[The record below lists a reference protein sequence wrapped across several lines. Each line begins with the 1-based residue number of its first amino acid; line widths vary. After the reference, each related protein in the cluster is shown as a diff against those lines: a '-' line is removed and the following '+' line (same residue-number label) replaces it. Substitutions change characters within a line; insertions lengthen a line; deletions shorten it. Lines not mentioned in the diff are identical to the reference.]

1 MILGTTKGHV
11 GSSIYLKEIE
21 KKEEGAPPKVDLD
34 AEKQN
39 GDFVRKLIEAG
50 MITACHD
57 VSDGGVAVTVAEM
70 TLSKKIGA
78 TIALPK
84 QKNIPS
90 YAWLF
95 GEDQSRY
102 IITTKNP
109 APILKKAK
117 NKRIPLYVLGKTGG
131 DMLVFGD
138 EIAISLRDV
147 RESHEKWLP
156 KYMKG
161 KN

>member
-1 MILGTTKGHV
+1 
-11 GSSIYLKEIE
+11 
-21 KKEEGAPPKVDLD
+21 
-34 AEKQN
+34 
-39 GDFVRKLIEAG
+39 
-50 MITACHD
+50 
-57 VSDGGVAVTVAEM
+57 M

-84 QKNIPS
+84 KKNIPS

-138 EIAISLRDV
+138 QIAISLRDV